1 MKSRMLKFLMLASFI
16 FGVVGASSLTAY
28 ARIRI
33 RIGNLGNGGW
43 LFFIPFTAIII
54 IFIVIGIKNNK
65 KKGKNP
71 YNKMDLYMNKKDPLG
86 GNTYGSQNNGFGNSN
101 TYGSQSSGFGSNNT
115 YGSQNN
121 GFGNS
126 NTYGSQSSGF
136 GSNNTYGSQ
145 NSGFGSNNTYGG
157 QNSGFGNN
165 NTYGSQNNGFG
176 NSNTYGS
183 QSSGFGNNNT
193 YGSQNSGF
201 GKSTTSS
208 LNDSFGSSDFGSFG
222 GSDDSFGGFSGT
234 GKPFEDIS
242 DGSFDSGIGTG
253 FAENNYNDKN
263 W

>member
-1 MKSRMLKFLMLASFI
+1 MLKFLMLASFI

-33 RIGNLGNGGW
+33 RVGNLGNGGW

-54 IFIVIGIKNNK
+54 ISIGVGIKNNK

-86 GNTYGSQNNGFGNSN
+86 GNTYGSQNNGFGNN
-101 TYGSQSSGFGSNNT
+101 TYGNQNNGFGNNNTYGGQNNGFGSNNT
-115 YGSQNN
+115 YGSQD
-121 GFGNS
+121 
-126 NTYGSQSSGF
+126 SGI
-136 GSNNTYGSQ
+136 
-145 NSGFGSNNTYGG
+145 
-157 QNSGFGNN
+157 
-165 NTYGSQNNGFG
+165 
-176 NSNTYGS
+176 
-183 QSSGFGNNNT
+183 
-193 YGSQNSGF
+193 

-208 LNDSFGSSDFGSFG
+208 MKDDIGSSDFGGIG
-222 GSDDSFGGFSGT
+222 GTDDSFGSFSGS

-253 FAENNYNDKN
+253 FAENNFNDKN

>member
-1 MKSRMLKFLMLASFI
+1 MKSKMLKILMLTSFI
-16 FGVVGASSLTAY
+16 VGVVGASSLPAF
-28 ARIRI
+28 ARVRIRV
-33 RIGNLGNGGW
+33 GNLGNGGW

-54 IFIVIGIKNNK
+54 ISIGVGIKNNK

-71 YNKMDLYMNKKDPLG
+71 YNKMDLYMNKKDPLSG
-86 GNTYGSQNNGFGNSN
+86 NNYGNQNNGFGNNTYGNQNNGFGNNNTYGSQN
-101 TYGSQSSGFGSNNT
+101 SGFGSNNT

-121 GFGNS
+121 GFGNN
-126 NTYGSQSSGF
+126 NTYGSQNNGF

-145 NSGFGSNNTYGG
+145 NSGI
-157 QNSGFGNN
+157 
-165 NTYGSQNNGFG
+165 
-176 NSNTYGS
+176 
-183 QSSGFGNNNT
+183 
-193 YGSQNSGF
+193 

-208 LNDSFGSSDFGSFG
+208 MKNDFGSSDFGGIG
-222 GSDDSFGGFSGT
+222 GTDDSFGSFSVS

>member
-1 MKSRMLKFLMLASFI
+1 MLKFLMLASFI

-33 RIGNLGNGGW
+33 RVGNLGNGGW

-54 IFIVIGIKNNK
+54 ISIGVGIKNNK

-86 GNTYGSQNNGFGNSN
+86 GNTYGSQNNGFGNN
-101 TYGSQSSGFGSNNT
+101 TYGN
-115 YGSQNN
+115 QNN
-121 GFGNS
+121 GFGNN
-126 NTYGSQSSGF
+126 NTYGGQNNGF

-145 NSGFGSNNTYGG
+145 NSGFGSNNTYGS
-157 QNSGFGNN
+157 QNNGFGSN
-165 NTYGSQNNGFG
+165 NTYGSQD
-176 NSNTYGS
+176 
-183 QSSGFGNNNT
+183 SGI
-193 YGSQNSGF
+193 

-208 LNDSFGSSDFGSFG
+208 MKDDIGSSDFGGIG
-222 GSDDSFGGFSGT
+222 GTDDSFGSFSGS

-253 FAENNYNDKN
+253 FAENNFNDKN

>member
-71 YNKMDLYMNKKDPLG
+71 YNKMDLYMNKKDPLSG
-86 GNTYGSQNNGFGNSN
+86 NNYGNQNNGFGNNTYGNQNNGFGNNNTYGSQNSGFGSNNTYGSQNNGFGNNN
-101 TYGSQSSGFGSNNT
+101 TYGSQNNGFGSNNT

-145 NSGFGSNNTYGG
+145 NSGI
-157 QNSGFGNN
+157 
-165 NTYGSQNNGFG
+165 
-176 NSNTYGS
+176 
-183 QSSGFGNNNT
+183 
-193 YGSQNSGF
+193 

-208 LNDSFGSSDFGSFG
+208 MKNDFGSSDFGGIG
-222 GSDDSFGGFSGT
+222 GTDDSFGSFSVS